1 MNKDGE
7 EVEMQHALTTKI
19 GNGQV
24 LKPGA
29 SFQKEGIMLHIP
41 TVNTV
46 SLGRGTPGDVSWGE
60 EEASDS

>member
-1 MNKDGE
+1 
-7 EVEMQHALTTKI
+7 MQHALTTKI

-24 LKPGA
+24 LQPGA
-29 SFQKEGIMLHIP
+29 SFQKKGIMLHIP